1 MYTTPAPRV
10 RDEPRAYGPYE
21 VGGDAFPAAKVLQ
34 DLGHAT
40 ERDVPRILARYAA
53 LRCWLLRDLPAEAFL
68 VSHAE
73 QTARAYLAATREW
86 PEREPLE
93 RLLEPQP
100 ELAAARDAGL
110 AAAAVG
116 HAEGAYAI
124 LRAGYLA
131 ARRRSEL
138 RWAARLAEAI
148 AALLRGEGHDGA
160 GLWARR
166 ARRLRL
172 YAAD

>member
-10 RDEPRAYGPYE
+10 RDEPRAYGPHE
-21 VGGDAFPAAKVLQ
+21 VEGDAFPAAMVLH
-34 DLGHAT
+34 DLALAT
-40 ERDVPRILARYAA
+40 DGDVPRILARYAA
-53 LRCWLLRDLPAEAFL
+53 LRCWLLRDLPAEAGF

-73 QTARAYLAATREW
+73 RTARAYLSATPDW
-86 PEREPLE
+86 PERAPLE
-93 RLLEPQP
+93 RLLEPEP

-110 AAAAVG
+110 AAAAGG

-124 LRAGYLA
+124 YRAGYLA

-138 RWAARLAEAI
+138 QWAARLAEEI
-148 AALLRGEGHDGA
+148 ASLLRAEGHDGA
-160 GLWARR
+160 PLWSRR
-166 ARRLRL
+166 AKRLRR

>member
-10 RDEPRAYGPYE
+10 RDEPRAYGPHE
-21 VGGDAFPAAKVLQ
+21 VEGDAFPAAMVLQ
-34 DLGHAT
+34 DLALAP

-53 LRCWLLRDLPAEAFL
+53 LRCWLLRDLPVAGSL

-73 QTARAYLAATREW
+73 TTARAYLSAVPEW
-86 PEREPLE
+86 PERAPLE
-93 RLLEPQP
+93 RLLEPEP

-110 AAAAVG
+110 AAAGGG

-124 LRAGYLA
+124 FRAGYLA

-138 RWAARLAEAI
+138 RWAARLAEEI
-148 AALLRGEGHDGA
+148 ASLLRAEGHDGA
-160 GLWARR
+160 ALWARR
-166 ARRLRL
+166 ANRLRR